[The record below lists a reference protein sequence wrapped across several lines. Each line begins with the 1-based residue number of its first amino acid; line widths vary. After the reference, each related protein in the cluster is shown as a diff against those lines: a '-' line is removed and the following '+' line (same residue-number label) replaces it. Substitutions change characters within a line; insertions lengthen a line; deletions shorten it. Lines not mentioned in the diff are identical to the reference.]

1 MLQRYSE
8 LASPL
13 SGALEE
19 DRIILMENEVYRLP
33 QTHREIQVLSGIAW
47 ITLDQ
52 QDIILQSPEK
62 ASLPPSKNFAVISAL
77 NNMPLILA
85 VWQDKNPVRT

>member
-8 LASPL
+8 LSAP
-13 SGALEE
+13 
-19 DRIILMENEVYRLP
+19 DRIILMKNEVYRLP

-47 ITLDQ
+47 ITLDK
-52 QDIILQSPEK
+52 QDIILHSPEK
-62 ASLPPSKNFAVISAL
+62 ASLPPTKNFAVISAL

-85 VWQDKNPVRT
+85 VWQDKSQPRT

>member
-1 MLQRYSE
+1 MLQISCE
-8 LASPL
+8 CAAPV

-52 QDIILQSPEK
+52 QDIILQSSEQ
-62 ASLPPSKNFAVISAL
+62 ASLPPSKNFALISAL
-77 NNMPLILA
+77 NNMPLIMA

>member
-8 LASPL
+8 LAAP
-13 SGALEE
+13 
-19 DRIILMENEVYRLP
+19 DRIILMNNEVYRLP

-47 ITLDQ
+47 ITIDQ
-52 QDIILQSPEK
+52 QDIILQSHEK
-62 ASLPPSKNFAVISAL
+62 ASLPPSQNFAVISAL

-85 VWQDKNPVRT
+85 VWQDKNEAMRF

>member
-1 MLQRYSE
+1 MLQKISE
-8 LASPL
+8 LTAP
-13 SGALEE
+13 
-19 DRIILMENEVYRLP
+19 DRIILMNNEVYRLP

-52 QDIILQSPEK
+52 QDIILQSHKK

-85 VWQDKNPVRT
+85 VWPDKNQAMRF